1 MIQGTLVADITMHA
15 TAKAL
20 ATYWSQGIN
29 VVPVS
34 SIKIVDDSIRLI
46 NYFMSKTVQ
55 NIQDNNDVSL
65 VCRKDMI
72 GYQIKATAEYL
83 QMGDRYD
90 QACKWIA
97 PLHPERKI
105 KGLIVLHPTEIHDI
119 APTKNSEEVRV
130 QQLQKEHA

>member
-1 MIQGTLVADITMHA
+1 MLQDTIVADIIMNA

-20 ATYWSQGIN
+20 ATYGSFGIN

-34 SIKIVDDSIRLI
+34 SIKIVDDTIWLI
-46 NYFMSKTVQ
+46 DYFMHKTTQ
-55 NIQDNNDVSL
+55 NIKDNNDISL
-65 VCRKDMI
+65 VCRRDMI
-72 GYQIKATAEYL
+72 GYQIKATAEYCEN
-83 QMGDRYD
+83 GDRYD
-90 QACKWIA
+90 QACRWIA

-130 QQLQKEHA
+130 QQKQEEHA